1 MIEPDMRVHEIVGN
15 LHIHTVYSD
24 GTGLHR
30 DVAQAAARAGLDFVA
45 VTDHNVW
52 VDGVEGYY
60 DDLLLLVGEEIHDVR
75 RLPQANHLL
84 VYGADRE
91 LATEAGDPQGLID
104 AVRAAG
110 GVCFLAHPFERRGR
124 AGPDLAPIPWE
135 DWDVEGFTG
144 IELWNAMSEFKGLLW
159 SRLAAVIYAYLPL
172 LGLRGPF
179 RRTVRTW
186 DELLVGG
193 RRVAAIGGADAH
205 AKTYS
210 LGPLRRILF
219 PYETLF
225 GWVNTHLLIE
235 RPLSGDVAEDKALVY
250 DALRRGKTW
259 VGYDRIASTRGF
271 RFQARSGPKVATIGD
286 ELVRAAAVT
295 FEVETPEPGRV
306 RLIRNGRTIVRGRGA
321 KLSFTTGEAGV
332 YRVEVQR
339 RFRGQQRG
347 WIFSS
352 PIYVR

>member
-1 MIEPDMRVHEIVGN
+1 
-15 LHIHTVYSD
+15 
-24 GTGLHR
+24 
-30 DVAQAAARAGLDFVA
+30 
-45 VTDHNVW
+45 
-52 VDGVEGYY
+52 
-60 DDLLLLVGEEIHDVR
+60 
-75 RLPQANHLL
+75 
-84 VYGADRE
+84 
-91 LATEAGDPQGLID
+91 
-104 AVRAAG
+104 
-110 GVCFLAHPFERRGR
+110 
-124 AGPDLAPIPWE
+124 
-135 DWDVEGFTG
+135 VEGFTG